1 MGGEVVPGVNHGAS
15 LTRGD
20 PPRKPEAQRVSTR
33 HLSQRLAQRR
43 PSLRKPAAAR
53 GCASRLRA
61 MLIDDIKG
69 RFKAAMKARNEV
81 EREILRVAIG
91 DITSRGEAQSDED
104 VQAVLRKLLKSVEE
118 TLSHDVSD
126 EERAKLSA
134 ECEILRDFLP
144 KSLTEAQV
152 VEALAPVAEQIRAAQ
167 NDGQATGVA
176 MKHLKGAGAVVEGK
190 VVTGAVR
197 SMRG

>member
-1 MGGEVVPGVNHGAS
+1 
-15 LTRGD
+15 
-20 PPRKPEAQRVSTR
+20 
-33 HLSQRLAQRR
+33 
-43 PSLRKPAAAR
+43 
-53 GCASRLRA
+53 